1 MNFDNMTAEE
11 LNAYQR
17 KLQQAEAER
26 LNKIVAAKSR
36 GDMQAYEAAKKEI
49 ATVDNFNRYDEV
61 IHEWQREY
69 AANQFAADVLGYDFG
84 KNYTE
89 YAKEWMLFRDMIEE
103 VHNWDIENRCLEL
116 NDGHAM
122 TSEQFENFRV
132 RVRELE
138 TEALAA
144 SHKYLF
150 N

>member
-26 LNKIVAAKSR
+26 LNKIAEANGTK
-36 GDMQAYEAAKKEI
+36 AYEAAKKEI

-61 IHEWQREY
+61 IHNWQREY
-69 AANQFAADVLGYDFG
+69 AANQFAADVLAYDFG

-103 VHNWDIENRCLEL
+103 VHNWDIEDRCLNL
-116 NDGHAM
+116 NEGRAM
-122 TSEQFENFRV
+122 TKEQFEDFRV